1 MARSFRPAG
10 NSATCLH
17 VMRIWR
23 DGAGNGLGQGDGRS
37 SSSIVG
43 FAFVRPACLPAL
55 PRANTF
61 FLNLHSCHISLL
73 HCCTLFISPHNFT
86 HTSISLFNSL
96 RLGLGRFTR
105 FPTRRLPAFH
115 CQYHFPPSS
124 KRYESRSRAP
134 WPYISITNMSSSEDD
149 KPLVKGLFSL
159 SLSHARVCLVR
170 SLAQLSRCFG

>member
-1 MARSFRPAG
+1 MLARDENLERRSWEWSRPG
-10 NSATCLH
+10 RWSQQQFNCWFCLCP
-17 VMRIWR
+17 
-23 DGAGNGLGQGDGRS
+23 S
-37 SSSIVG
+37 
-43 FAFVRPACLPAL
+43 CLLAL

-115 CQYHFPPSS
+115 CQYHFPPTS
-124 KRYESRSRAP
+124 KKYESRSRAP
-134 WPYISITNMSSSEDD
+134 WPYISPAITIMSSSEDD
-149 KPLVKGLFSL
+149 KPLVKGLY

>member
-1 MARSFRPAG
+1 MLARDENLERRSWEWSRPG
-10 NSATCLH
+10 RWSQQQFNCWFCLCPSC
-17 VMRIWR
+17 
-23 DGAGNGLGQGDGRS
+23 L
-37 SSSIVG
+37 
-43 FAFVRPACLPAL
+43 PACLPAL

-86 HTSISLFNSL
+86 HSSISLFNSL

-105 FPTRRLPAFH
+105 FPPRRLPAFH
-115 CQYHFPPSS
+115 CQYHFPPTS
-124 KRYESRSRAP
+124 KRYESCSRAP
-134 WPYISITNMSSSEDD
+134 WPYISITKMSSSEDD

>member
-1 MARSFRPAG
+1 
-10 NSATCLH
+10 
-17 VMRIWR
+17 MRIWR

-43 FAFVRPACLPAL
+43 FAFVRPACLPACL
-55 PRANTF
+55 ASCKYLFPSFTF
-61 FLNLHSCHISLL
+61 LTHISLL

-86 HTSISLFNSL
+86 HSSISLFNSL

-105 FPTRRLPAFH
+105 FPPRRLPAFH
-115 CQYHFPPSS
+115 CQYHFPPTS
-124 KRYESRSRAP
+124 KRYESCSRAP
-134 WPYISITNMSSSEDD
+134 WPYISNTKMSSSEDD

>member
-1 MARSFRPAG
+1 MLARDENLERRSWEWSRPG
-10 NSATCLH
+10 RWSQQQFNCWFCLCPSC
-17 VMRIWR
+17 
-23 DGAGNGLGQGDGRS
+23 L
-37 SSSIVG
+37 
-43 FAFVRPACLPAL
+43 PACLPAL

-105 FPTRRLPAFH
+105 FPPRRLPAFH
-115 CQYHFPPSS
+115 CQYHFPPTS
-124 KRYESRSRAP
+124 KKYESRSRAP
-134 WPYISITNMSSSEDD
+134 WPYISPAITIMSSSEDD
-149 KPLVKGLFSL
+149 KPLVKGLY

>member
-1 MARSFRPAG
+1 MLARDENLERRSWEWSRPG
-10 NSATCLH
+10 RWSQQQFNCWFCLCPSC
-17 VMRIWR
+17 
-23 DGAGNGLGQGDGRS
+23 L
-37 SSSIVG
+37 
-43 FAFVRPACLPAL
+43 PACLPAL

-105 FPTRRLPAFH
+105 FPPRRLPAFH
-115 CQYHFPPSS
+115 CQYHFPPTS
-124 KRYESRSRAP
+124 KRYESCSRAP
-134 WPYISITNMSSSEDD
+134 WPYISITKMSSSEDD
-149 KPLVKGLFSL
+149 KPLVKGLF

>member
-1 MARSFRPAG
+1 MLARDENLERRSWEWSRPG
-10 NSATCLH
+10 RWSQQQFNCWFCLCPSC
-17 VMRIWR
+17 
-23 DGAGNGLGQGDGRS
+23 L
-37 SSSIVG
+37 
-43 FAFVRPACLPAL
+43 PACLPAL

-105 FPTRRLPAFH
+105 FPPRRLPAFH
-115 CQYHFPPSS
+115 CQYHFPPTS
-124 KRYESRSRAP
+124 KRYESCSRAP
-134 WPYISITNMSSSEDD
+134 WPYISITKMSSSEDD

>member
-1 MARSFRPAG
+1 LARSFRPAG

-23 DGAGNGLGQGDGRS
+23 DGAGNDLGQGDGRS

-61 FLNLHSCHISLL
+61 FLNSHSCHISLL
-73 HCCTLFISPHNFT
+73 HCCALFISPHNFT
-86 HTSISLFNSL
+86 HCSISLFNSL

-115 CQYHFPPSS
+115 CQYHFPPTS

-149 KPLVKGLFSL
+149 KPLVKGLYSL
-159 SLSHARVCLVR
+159 LHARVCLVR
-170 SLAQLSRCFG
+170 SGVWLS